1 MEMAVRQ
8 PFTSGSIGRGF
19 KDAFLSTQFW
29 HGLHNAMVA
38 VQRQL
43 RSNLF
48 SSRRCSTT
56 KLPAWLVSVHGNK
69 IANENGDA
77 KQFFLLCSVRST
89 RQGELT
95 VRSCG
100 TILWSLVRRFTMKRF
115 KNFRLRRAFASGG
128 ACGGLTHGPPLQRSG
143 PP

>member
-8 PFTSGSIGRGF
+8 PFTSGSIDRGF

-43 RSNLF
+43 RTLF

-69 IANENGDA
+69 IADDNGDA

-89 RQGELT
+89 HEGEQAAS
-95 VRSCG
+95 VRLLCVVICDLSCVD
-100 TILWSLVRRFTMKRF
+100 LLEKAQ
-115 KNFRLRRAFASGG
+115 NFS
-128 ACGGLTHGPPLQRSG
+128 ACGGHSPPAAPAAGCLTNLCLQG
-143 PP
+143 N